1 MREELFKTGEKELN
15 EAHELLE
22 IDFCDDGLVFF
33 HLQNA
38 TRALL
43 KALGLSYG
51 LEIEKVGSI
60 RNLIELIEQKTTVK
74 FPDWIE
80 QIIELEE
87 MAMSDGCSVSICYD
101 YDMYGDIIE
110 AVEALYEFVKEHI
123 QE

>member
-1 MREELFKTGEKELN
+1 MREEFFKTGEKELN

-51 LEIEKVGSI
+51 LDVEKVGSI
-60 RNLIELIEQKTTVK
+60 RNLIDLIRQKTTVK

-87 MAMSDGCSVSICYD
+87 LSMSDGCAASICYD
-101 YDMYGDIIE
+101 YDMYGDIVE
-110 AVEALYEFVKEHI
+110 AVDALYEFVKEQI
-123 QE
+123 QG

>member
-1 MREELFKTGEKELN
+1 MREEFFKTGEKELK

-43 KALGLSYG
+43 KALGISYG
-51 LEIEKVGSI
+51 LEVEKVGSI
-60 RNLIELIEQKTTVK
+60 RNLIELIKQKTTVK

-87 MAMSDGCSVSICYD
+87 ISMSDGCAASICYD
-101 YDMYGDIIE
+101 YDMYGDIVE
-110 AVEALYEFVKEHI
+110 AVDALYKFVKEQI
-123 QE
+123 QG